1 MLTPEYYFYCSDE
14 AVELYSKLDETI
26 TRDIV
31 RRIMMNEGKITE
43 TAKWQ
48 IESELQAGM
57 LYDDVV
63 SRVAEFSG
71 TSKRVVK
78 KAFKEA
84 GIKSVD
90 YDNKIYR
97 AAGKTPRELSMSPAA
112 MSVLNAGMAKT
123 NGSLHNL
130 TMTTALG
137 AQRTFIDACALAEL
151 QITSGA
157 FDPNTAINEVI
168 KSVAETGS
176 YVEYPSG
183 KRDKLEVAVRRAVM
197 TGISQT
203 TGEISLANA
212 REMETDLMEISAHAG
227 ARPSHAEWQGKI
239 VSISGDNTKYLSL
252 SDIGYG
258 DPGGFK
264 GINCRHDWYPFIEG
278 ISTRA
283 YTDKYLEELNNRTVT
298 YNGEEI
304 PQYEAEQRQRAMERQ
319 MRDER
324 RKLAAYDEAIKSAD
338 NEELK
343 LSMKNEFDLLAYK
356 MKRHE
361 SKYADFCKQTG
372 LTSQKD
378 RLQIKAF
385 NRSVSQK
392 AVHSAKR
399 TIDVKTKNTQ
409 YKEYLAAL
417 KNGTVELKEHQQRIL
432 DKLPSQGSFA
442 RVKKKDVSLDDLA
455 ALSAKAKCE
464 FALFTKG
471 KNSIVL
477 RGGYSSCNIG
487 QTLQE
492 EVIDR
497 KWEWVGHSHP
507 TITKLSASKED
518 VLALKH
524 FTWQKDSSIIDLKGN
539 VITFTADEQD
549 WFNSILGVK

>member
-31 RRIMMNEGKITE
+31 RRIMMNKGKITE

-63 SRVAEFSG
+63 SRVAESSG

-78 KAFKEA
+78 KAFRKA

-97 AAGKTPRELSMSPAA
+97 DAGKTPRELSMSPSA
-112 MSVLNAGMAKT
+112 MSVLNAGIAKT

-137 AQRTFIDACALAEL
+137 AQRTFIDACAIAEL

-157 FDPNTAINEVI
+157 MDPNTAINEAI

-183 KRDKLEVAVRRAVM
+183 KRDKVEVAVRRAVM

-227 ARPSHAEWQGKI
+227 ARPSHAEWQGQI

-283 YTDKYLEELNNRTVT
+283 YTDKYLEELNNRTVM

-324 RKLAAYDEAIKSAD
+324 RKLAAYDEALKCTEDQKQKVDLETSFNDSSQKLKKYERIYNDFSEQTSLPTQKERLKTQEYDKSISEKVAD
-338 NEELK
+338 VD
-343 LSMKNEFDLLAYK
+343 KNAQEFDSLIGAK
-356 MKRHE
+356 TPTGVTVNEVGMHIRSRAIARGE
-361 SKYADFCKQTG
+361 SASDILNA
-372 LTSQKD
+372 LTNPLDNGKIRTDNSQQFIGEKSTVV
-378 RLQIKAF
+378 I
-385 NRSVSQK
+385 N
-392 AVHSAKR
+392 
-399 TIDVKTKNTQ
+399 VKT
-409 YKEYLAAL
+409 
-417 KNGTVELKEHQQRIL
+417 G
-432 DKLPSQGSFA
+432 KLVTTWSTSSSKA
-442 RVKKKDVSLDDLA
+442 EKLKKK
-455 ALSAKAKCE
+455 
-464 FALFTKG
+464 KG
-471 KNSIVL
+471 
-477 RGGYSSCNIG
+477 
-487 QTLQE
+487 
-492 EVIDR
+492 
-497 KWEWVGHSHP
+497 VG
-507 TITKLSASKED
+507 
-518 VLALKH
+518 
-524 FTWQKDSSIIDLKGN
+524 
-539 VITFTADEQD
+539 
-549 WFNSILGVK
+549 